1 MLTTIKKWGNSQ
13 GIRLPLDILREAEI
27 DKEGAVNIS
36 AQGNCIVITKAEPQK
51 KHQNI
56 MDLFEGYKGECEPTG
71 IDWGEPVGKEVW

>member
-51 KHQNI
+51 KRQNI
-56 MDLFEGYKGECEPTG
+56 MNLFFFFLCEYEPTG